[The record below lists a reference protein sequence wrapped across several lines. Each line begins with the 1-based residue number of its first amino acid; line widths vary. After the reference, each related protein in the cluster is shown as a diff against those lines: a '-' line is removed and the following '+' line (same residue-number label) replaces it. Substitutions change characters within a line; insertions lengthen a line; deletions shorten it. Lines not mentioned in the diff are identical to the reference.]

1 MVRPI
6 DLASGDRSFFY
17 YSLTV
22 KQKCYKNWKAKKCSV
37 SSLRDL
43 VLPPDLGVAGGQQ
56 DGGEQEGRPEE
67 RLRSQQAPALW
78 TYPGGR
84 CYDF

>member
-1 MVRPI
+1 
-6 DLASGDRSFFY
+6 
-17 YSLTV
+17 
-22 KQKCYKNWKAKKCSV
+22 
-37 SSLRDL
+37 